1 MNHKEFLYS
10 CSKTKVL
17 LIGDIMLDR
26 YVVGDVNRISPEA
39 PVPIFLSGKSK
50 QVLGGAGNVYNNL
63 VSLGVKTTL
72 ISAIGKDNI
81 GAQIEKIIKTIKNNA
96 IYFFL

>member
-26 YVVGDVNRISPEA
+26 YVIGNVNRISPEA
-39 PVPIFLSGKSK
+39 PVPIFLSEKSK

-63 VSLGVKTTL
+63 V
-72 ISAIGKDNI
+72 DCFFFNI
-81 GAQIEKIIKTIKNNA
+81 TNGCKSKKKV
-96 IYFFL
+96 FSPS

>member
-72 ISAIGKDNI
+72 ITAIGKNKI
-81 GAQIEKIIKTIKNNA
+81 GAQIEKIIKKKKKYYLFI
-96 IYFFL
+96 